1 MARDPDQLRL
11 FEGRDVEAASYR
23 LTGPA
28 DVPRPGLEWRERAF
42 LLVEVEVDEVTFKP
56 ISKEDPDLLGRHHTL
71 KVVRS
76 AVFDDPLEADR
87 ILAGLAT
94 TLPPGDNR

>member
-1 MARDPDQLRL
+1 MGKPDQLRL
-11 FEGRDVEAASYR
+11 FEGHDVEAATYR
-23 LTGPA
+23 LTGSA
-28 DVPRPGLEWRERAF
+28 EVDEPGLAWRERRF

-56 ISKEDPDLLGRHHTL
+56 FSKDDPDLLGRHHTL

-87 ILAGLAT
+87 ILAGLAA
-94 TLPPGDNR
+94 TLPPGDAR